1 MKKVFMILFFWGSTG
16 VLHAQNKE
24 VESDPKKAKLDL
36 MEIILGANL
45 ATLTGNTPDYKPT
58 AGVKFGVH
66 NHIFH
71 FSEYVG
77 LGIGAEYS
85 MQGGKY
91 KSTDYIP
98 GGNYGTSSA
107 TSHLHYLNFPILVH
121 YQRQRHG
128 FFAEA
133 GVQPG
138 VLLSA
143 KNKGTN
149 TTDIKDKLKKF
160 DVGIPVGVGY
170 HFKNKFSIGLRVT
183 PGLLNVNKD
192 DKLKSHNMV
201 ASLSVS
207 HSL

>member
-1 MKKVFMILFFWGSTG
+1 MKKVFMILLCGGAMG

-36 MEIILGANL
+36 LEIILGANL
-45 ATLTGNTPDYKPT
+45 TTITGNTPDYTPT

-66 NHIFH
+66 NHIFN

-77 LGIGAEYS
+77 LGLGAEYS

-98 GGNYGTSSA
+98 GGNYGTSST
-107 TSHLHYLNFPILVH
+107 TSHLNYLNFPILVR
-121 YQRQRHG
+121 YQKQRHG

-133 GVQPG
+133 GIQPG

-143 KNKGTN
+143 KNKGAN
-149 TTDIKDKLKKF
+149 TTDIKNNLKKF

-170 HFKNKFSIGLRVT
+170 HFKNKFGAGLRIT

-192 DKLKSHNMV
+192 DNLKSHNMV
-201 ASLSVS
+201 ASLSLS

>member
-45 ATLTGNTPDYKPT
+45 ATLTGNTPDYNPAT
-58 AGVKFGVH
+58 GVKFGVH
-66 NHIFH
+66 THV
-71 FSEYVG
+71 FSFSDYVS
-77 LGIGAEYS
+77 LGFGAEYS

-91 KSTDYIP
+91 KATDYIT

-107 TSHLHYLNFPILVH
+107 TSHLNYLNFPILVH
-121 YQRQRHG
+121 YQKQHHG

-138 VLLSA
+138 LLLSA
-143 KNKGTN
+143 KNKGTT
-149 TTDIKDKLKKF
+149 TTDIKDKLKKL

-170 HFKNKFSIGLRVT
+170 NFKNKFGVGLRVT
-183 PGLLNVNKD
+183 PGLLNINKD
-192 DKLKSHNMV
+192 DKLKSHNLV